1 VIGEISLKRL
11 TIKYMNGG
19 KTDIS
24 NKRRGLTN
32 KFFQKYM
39 DQYGRPISN
48 VKSAI
53 LYTYPLKNNEPLVL
67 IEDGKI
73 VNEL

>member
-1 VIGEISLKRL
+1 MKRL
-11 TIKYMNGG
+11 TIKYVNGG

-24 NKRRGLTN
+24 NKRKGLTN

-39 DQYGRPISN
+39 DQYVRPISN

-67 IEDGKI
+67 IEDGKV